1 MRNLIILLV
10 VLFTLGMAFWMVKT
24 IFLPSKGVTI
34 DDAYLQKTF
43 PQLSGARLSRPEDI
57 RDIFRE
63 PFRKERYSFVLKGD
77 FNRDGYTDYFIS
89 GQFEKD
95 GKRKPFFALI
105 SLHGGK
111 AVVDILNTEV
121 SDTIMLKELEPGKII
136 AAYALNSNDFYL
148 IYWDGKEYKTRYAGN
163 PETLE

>member
-1 MRNLIILLV
+1 MRNLTLLLV
-10 VLFTLGMAFWMVKT
+10 ILCTLAVALWVVQTK
-24 IFLPSKGVTI
+24 FLAPPGVMI
-34 DDAYLQKTF
+34 DDAYISKTF
-43 PQLSGARLSRPEDI
+43 PQLAGARLSRVEDL

-105 SLHGGK
+105 SLRGGK

-121 SDTIMLKELEPGKII
+121 SDTIMLKEFEPGKII